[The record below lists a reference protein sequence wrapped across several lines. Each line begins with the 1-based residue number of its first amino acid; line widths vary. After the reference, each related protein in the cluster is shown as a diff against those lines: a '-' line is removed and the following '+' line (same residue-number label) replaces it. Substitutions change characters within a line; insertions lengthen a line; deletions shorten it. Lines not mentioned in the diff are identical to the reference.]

1 MFKELYSFTIKDS
14 KEVTE
19 KTTEKRKNNKGVE
32 EEVEISKKVIK
43 EVPFTVKLK
52 EPTRRDLEE
61 ADMEFSIEM
70 SQCIK
75 KGILTKAMLAKK
87 YSDTGGILSESDAKR
102 LVDLYGELADYE
114 SKYTQKT
121 LQHKDFTKLPKAI
134 RKEVDS
140 LTAKVALTRREIVT
154 LESSYQTLFNHTADN
169 KAQNR
174 IILWY
179 ITHLSYVQSEDSKEP
194 IPFFEGESF
203 EDKIN
208 SYYVKDDI
216 NDSLFEAAS
225 GKITSIISFWYFSNN
240 PTKEDFDKIIN
251 DIDNPS

>member
-19 KTTEKRKNNKGVE
+19 KTTEKLKNDKCVE
-32 EEVEISKKVIK
+32 EEVEISKKVTK
-43 EVPFTVKLK
+43 EVPFTIKIK

-114 SKYTQKT
+114 STYTQKT
-121 LQHKDFTKLPKAI
+121 LQHKDLTKLPKVI

-140 LTAKVALTRREIVT
+140 LTAKVALTRIEIVT

-179 ITHLSYVQSEDSKEP
+179 ITNLSYVQSEGAEEP
-194 IPFFEGESF
+194 VPFFEGESF

-208 SYYVKDDI
+208 SYYVKDDV